1 MLCVG
6 RARRAG
12 PRNLEGR
19 IVNGNEGGLSDP
31 FLNPGYGRSFGSRGG
46 GGAGGLY
53 PVELDPGLE
62 MVIVVIPG
70 PCCAMTTRRYGDV
83 AVRSRKSVGWKADP
97 VDYYL
102 SSALFLFLRLL
113 SFCYYRGLSHS
124 PAIHRTTFYGS
135 TFGFS
140 LGNSGRIDF
149 LSVTDEPRWTM
160 LLLSNS
166 TTPTDIGVP
175 AGPHSIRN
183 GHILRMACPLYFY
196 GYHNSERSL
205 PSGGPGSGSLGR
217 ALVDMT
223 LHYVRYDAET
233 SQSSELPVIWPRR
246 R

>member
-31 FLNPGYGRSFGSRGG
+31 FLNPGYGRSFGCRGG

-140 LGNSGRIDF
+140 LGNSGRIGF
-149 LSVTDEPRWTM
+149 LSITHEPRWTM
-160 LLLSNS
+160 MAMMAMTTVREYRRTRLSRIRS
-166 TTPTDIGVP
+166 GIDMSCGWRVCDTFMGFE
-175 AGPHSIRN
+175 IRN
-183 GHILRMACPLYFY
+183 DLR
-196 GYHNSERSL
+196 N
-205 PSGGPGSGSLGR
+205 R
-217 ALVDMT
+217 ADLAPDLSDGDLRT
-223 LHYVRYDAET
+223 
-233 SQSSELPVIWPRR
+233 
-246 R
+246 